1 LYVFEAGAVIIGNG
15 KMKEK
20 YSPEMARKKF
30 HLMGQILPIA
40 SSWLVVEKN
49 LMGTTKIR

>member
-1 LYVFEAGAVIIGNG
+1 
-15 KMKEK
+15 MKEK

-49 LMGTTKIR
+49 LMGTTKIRQKAPRVYWGELW